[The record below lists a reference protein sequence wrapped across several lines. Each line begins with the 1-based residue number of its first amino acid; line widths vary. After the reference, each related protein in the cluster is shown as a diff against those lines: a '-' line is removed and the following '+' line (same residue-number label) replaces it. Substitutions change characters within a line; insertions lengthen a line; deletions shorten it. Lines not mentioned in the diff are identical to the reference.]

1 MSFGSLAGFTAS
13 CATSLMVMVWLVLAL
28 EKMPSSKFT
37 SATSTLRLCA
47 AIALALAMTFSAAM

>member
-1 MSFGSLAGFTAS
+1 MFFGSFAGFTAS
-13 CATSLMVMVWLVLAL
+13 CATSLMVMVWLVLVL

-47 AIALALAMTFSAAM
+47 AIALALAMTFSPA